1 MGAILILKKEF
12 LIIINKIILL
22 DYYHKM
28 EYNHLEYIGNLG
40 ILNLDLS
47 ISNNYIKLHKEEL

>member
-12 LIIINKIILL
+12 SMIINKIILL

-40 ILNLDLS
+40 VLNLDLS
-47 ISNNYIKLHKEEL
+47 IS

>member
-1 MGAILILKKEF
+1 VGAILILKKEF
-12 LIIINKIILL
+12 LMIINKIILL

-28 EYNHLEYIGNLG
+28 EYNHLECIGNLG

-47 ISNNYIKLHKEEL
+47 IS